1 MGIDIVK
8 LTDVDFGRHLK
19 EMRLKKGLTLRA
31 FCLKNKVDPGN
42 QSKLER
48 GFLGAPETME
58 LLDFYIKALKCTK
71 TEREELI
78 YLCKRYHEMRINEE
92 FGWL

>member
-1 MGIDIVK
+1 MSMDIVK

-19 EMRLKKGLTLRA
+19 AIRLKRGLTLRA

-42 QSKLER
+42 QSRLER
-48 GFLGAPETME
+48 GHLGAPETME
-58 LLDFYIKALKCTK
+58 LLDFYLKALKCSK

-78 YLCKRYHEMRINEE
+78 YLCKRYHCMRINEE
-92 FGWL
+92 FGFL